1 MNSRI
6 NNTSVPMND
15 DADAEI
21 QLADA
26 TMKNAVIVLL
36 ADDDE
41 DDRMMAAEAL
51 REAGVTNKLQFVTDG
66 EDLMEYL
73 YHRGRY
79 APPAH
84 SPRPG
89 LLLLDLNMPKKDG
102 REALREMKASPAF
115 RSIPVVVLT
124 TSKTEEDIAQI
135 YRLGANSFI
144 TKPVSFEDLVQAMK
158 VIGEYWF
165 QIVSLPP
172 PGQENKC

>member
-1 MNSRI
+1 
-6 NNTSVPMND
+6 MND
-15 DADAEI
+15 DAGFKIHWVASSRN
-21 QLADA
+21 
-26 TMKNAVIVLL
+26 NANIVLL
-36 ADDDE
+36 ADDDD
-41 DDRMMAAEAL
+41 DDRMMAADAM
-51 REAGVTNKLQFVTDG
+51 REAKVTNELQFVTDG

-73 YHRGRY
+73 HHRGKY

-102 REALREMKASPAF
+102 REALREMKANPVF

-124 TSKTEEDIAQI
+124 TSKTEEDIEQI
-135 YRLGANSFI
+135 YDLGGNSFI

-158 VIGEYWF
+158 VMGEYWF

-172 PGQENKC
+172 PGPGNR